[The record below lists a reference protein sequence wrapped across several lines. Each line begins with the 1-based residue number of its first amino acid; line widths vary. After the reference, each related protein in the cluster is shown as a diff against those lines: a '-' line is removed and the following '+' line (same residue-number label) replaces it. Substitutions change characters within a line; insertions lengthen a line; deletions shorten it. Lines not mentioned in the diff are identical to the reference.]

1 MPRSRICRAG
11 ALGALLCFALVASGD
26 GALADDAKP
35 RAPDAPAAAFNPKGE
50 DWEGL
55 AQLVRLAKDTLGP
68 QRVVV
73 TPVLPLGQL
82 ERDDALLIVH
92 PTRALDVDELEIF
105 MRAGGRIV
113 LLDDYGTGDGLLTKF
128 RIQRVPMPDR
138 PAQML
143 RGNPVFAV
151 AEPSADHPA
160 VRDVAHVVT
169 NHATGVEQP
178 ALQRLLVVHAE
189 GEPDGRSPASPEPG
203 RNLDVALALAGV
215 VGQGRLVA
223 VGDAS
228 IPINS
233 MLRFPGN
240 RALAL
245 GLVRYAAGVDGP
257 SDRHGK
263 LYILA
268 NDFETAGSF
277 GTNSTLAGAAGDAR
291 RAVSGALETLRRE
304 GMPPL
309 VALVLA
315 LLVGVGIVAWTT
327 ARAGR
332 TYRPTVLR
340 FIRPI
345 PLSTQGGVAG
355 RAASLGLPRAPR
367 AEVVVELKRA
377 LEDALAARIPLEMA
391 SPAARLVDS
400 ARQIELL
407 GPDELAELGR
417 LMADLRNM
425 ETALVSVDP
434 ARASRLA
441 RRVRTSDVLH
451 LATRVQA
458 MLAALGKIQEGHAG
472 SPQRVAQSP

>member
-1 MPRSRICRAG
+1 
-11 ALGALLCFALVASGD
+11 
-26 GALADDAKP
+26 
-35 RAPDAPAAAFNPKGE
+35 
-50 DWEGL
+50 
-55 AQLVRLAKDTLGP
+55 
-68 QRVVV
+68 VVV
-73 TPVLPLGQL
+73 TPVLPLGKL

-113 LLDDYGTGDGLLTKF
+113 LLDDYGTGDALLAKF
-128 RIQRVPMPDR
+128 RVQRVPMPDR

-143 RGNPVFAV
+143 RGNPVFAI
-151 AEPSADHPA
+151 AEPAADHPA

-178 ALQRLLVVHAE
+178 ALQRLLVVHGD
-189 GEPDGRSPASPEPG
+189 GEP
-203 RNLDVALALAGV
+203 DVALALAGV

-233 MLRFPGN
+233 MMRFPGN

-245 GLVRYAAGVDGP
+245 GLVRYAAGVDGAVSSFGGAPPPP
-257 SDRHGK
+257 SDRQGK
-263 LYILA
+263 LYVLA

-277 GTNSTLAGAAGDAR
+277 GTDSTLAGAASDAR

-315 LLVGVGIVAWTT
+315 VLVGVGIVAWTT

-340 FIRPI
+340 FVRPI
-345 PLSTQGGVAG
+345 PVSTQGGVAG
-355 RAASLGLPRAPR
+355 RAAALALPRAPR
-367 AEVVVELKRA
+367 AEVVIELKRA
-377 LEDALAARIPLEMA
+377 LEEALAARIPLEMA

-400 ARQIELL
+400 ARQVQLL
-407 GPDELAELGR
+407 GPDELGELGR
-417 LMADLRNM
+417 LMGDLRDM
-425 ETALVSVDP
+425 ESALGSVDP
-434 ARASRLA
+434 ALANRPA
-441 RRVRTSDVLH
+441 RRVRTSDLLH

-458 MLAALGKIQEGHAG
+458 MLAVLASAPEGHAG
-472 SPQRVAQSP
+472 SPQGAAQAP